1 MTHKLIL
8 ISLLLFGLGLRVFHL
23 DLRPLG
29 FSWDEAALGYN
40 AYSLLKTGRD
50 EHGQAAPIVFKSFG
64 DFKPGL
70 YIYFAVPSVALL
82 GLSEFSTRLPSALF
96 GTLSIALVYILA
108 RLLLSRSAATY
119 SALLLAINPWAI
131 HFSRGAWESN
141 VSLSLT
147 LLGSVLFLRRKFL
160 AAAVFFGLTFWTYQ
174 GAKLFTPLLFLA
186 LVLLNYRT
194 LIIKSLFRPAVVLFL
209 LGLPILLGSV
219 TQSGRLKVF
228 SVFSYTRPPSVI
240 SEILRQD
247 GTASK
252 DQPFY
257 VFHSESLDQL
267 RGVLQRYLNHFS
279 PRFIFTEG
287 DWSNPRQATP
297 FYGYLH
303 LPEILT
309 LILGL
314 FVILNRQVD
323 KSRFLNHK
331 SLILAWLLLAPIP
344 SALSRDI
351 ISAVRSLPLMIP
363 LVLISGFGLSRLA
376 SRKLLLAPFLILLA
390 VFTAYYLDLYFI
402 HSPFYT
408 ASGWLYPYRPAMAL
422 VANHLSDYS
431 KVVISDK
438 LGQPYIFTLFYLKIN
453 PRDYQGKSAIVD
465 SPVGDVGR
473 VSSFGKFKFRPI
485 FWPADRGL
493 TGTLFVGDAYEL
505 PESDLQSTPNL
516 IRLGDLTPPDGY
528 PAWRVVAL
536 P

>member
-147 LLGSVLFLRRKFL
+147 LLGSVLFLL
-160 AAAVFFGLTFWTYQ
+160 I
-174 GAKLFTPLLFLA
+174 
-186 LVLLNYRT
+186 YRI
-194 LIIKSLFRPAVVLFL
+194 LISKSLFRPAVVLFL